1 MLKSEDSLAKKLSTS
16 GRYLCHSIVEQR
28 KNNIMFQALH
38 LHVLSN
44 DQLMP
49 KSEDSLAKKLS
60 TPGRYLCHSIVEQRK
75 NNIMFQALHLHVL

>member
-38 LHVLSN
+38 LCCKITMQS
-44 DQLMP
+44 MP
-49 KSEDSLAKKLS
+49 NSEDSLAKWPCMS
-60 TPGRYLCHSIVEQRK
+60 GIYLDHSIVEQK
-75 NNIMFQALHLHVL
+75 EKYVSGNLH